1 MDNFPIF
8 LDIKNK
14 PILVVGGGEIALRKV
29 FLLNKAAPKIT
40 VVAKS
45 FSKDLLG
52 LTMNNKNIHLIKR
65 DFKNSDIDQAQLIIA
80 ATDNLKLNQK
90 ISKLAQIG
98 RAHV

>member
-29 FLLNKAAPKIT
+29 FLLNKAAPKIN

-45 FSKDLLG
+45 FSKDLIDLATQFSTG
-52 LTMNNKNIHLIKR
+52 LQILCTI
-65 DFKNSDIDQAQLIIA
+65 
-80 ATDNLKLNQK
+80 LKFSVLLTRPQDKGKQTNY
-90 ISKLAQIG
+90 
-98 RAHV
+98 

>member
-45 FSKDLLG
+45 FNKDLID
-52 LTMNNKNIHLIKR
+52 LTISNKNIYLIKR
-65 DFKNSDIDQAQLIIA
+65 TFKESDI
-80 ATDNLKLNQK
+80 NQE
-90 ISKLAQIG
+90 IG